1 MRFRM
6 LSLVVASLALQL
18 QPSAQAQSAAYPTK
32 PIRLFV
38 GAPAGGPTDVI
49 ARSLIQQMGD
59 SLGQPVIVENRGGA
73 AGTLAAGIVAKS
85 PADGYTLI
93 VTPSAHAYAASM
105 YDKLPFDPVKDF
117 RPVGQIGMMPLVAI
131 ANKAFPAGSLRDLVE
146 RAKAQPT
153 AVNYGSSGT
162 GSAHHLAGELFKLRT
177 GIQMTHVPYKGS
189 AGSITDLIAG
199 QIQVIFEPLVSALP
213 QIQAGRVKAL
223 AVMGEKRSPALPDV
237 PTPGE
242 AGLPGVEASAWY
254 GIMAPAGTP
263 DTVVAKLTAALNKAL
278 ADPSTRA
285 SLQSQGVDVTPGPPQ
300 MFMDLISSEIARWR
314 PIIQAAGIRAE

>member
-1 MRFRM
+1 M
-6 LSLVVASLALQL
+6 LSLIAAALTTQL
-18 QPSAQAQSAAYPTK
+18 QAGAWAQAAAYPAK
-32 PIRLFV
+32 SISLFV

-49 ARSLIQQMGD
+49 ARSLIQQMED
-59 SLGQPVIVENRGGA
+59 SLGQPLIVENRGGV

-93 VTPSAHAYAASM
+93 VTPSAHAYAASL
-105 YDKLPFDPVKDF
+105 YDRLPFDPVKDF
-117 RPVGQIGMMPLVAI
+117 GPVGQIGMMPLGAI
-131 ANKAFPAGSLRDLVE
+131 ANKAFPAASLRDLVE
-146 RAKAQPT
+146 RAKAQPN
-153 AVNYGSSGT
+153 ALNYGSSGT

-223 AVMGEKRSPALPDV
+223 AVMGERRSPALPDV
-237 PTPGE
+237 LTSAE
-242 AGLPGVEASAWY
+242 AGLPGMEASAWY
-254 GIMAPAGTP
+254 GIMAPAGTA
-263 DTVVAKLTAALNKAL
+263 DAAVAKLNAALNKAL

>member
-131 ANKAFPAGSLRDLVE
+131 TNKAFPAGSLRDLVE

-300 MFMDLISSEIARWR
+300 MFMDLITSEIARWR

>member
-117 RPVGQIGMMPLVAI
+117 RPVGQIGMMPLGAI
-131 ANKAFPAGSLRDLVE
+131 VNKASPAGSPRDLVE

-263 DTVVAKLTAALNKAL
+263 DTVVAKLTAALNKAP

-285 SLQSQGVDVTPGPPQ
+285 SLQSQGVDVTP
-300 MFMDLISSEIARWR
+300 WR

>member
-263 DTVVAKLTAALNKAL
+263 DT
-278 ADPSTRA
+278 
-285 SLQSQGVDVTPGPPQ
+285 
-300 MFMDLISSEIARWR
+300 E
-314 PIIQAAGIRAE
+314 

>member
-1 MRFRM
+1 MRIRA
-6 LSLVVASLALQL
+6 LTLAVAALALQL
-18 QPSAQAQSAAYPTK
+18 HPSVQAQTATYPTR
-32 PIRLFV
+32 PIRLLV

-73 AGTLAAGIVAKS
+73 AGTIAAGVVAKS

-93 VTPSAHAYAASM
+93 VTPSAHAYAASL

-131 ANKAFPAGSLRDLVE
+131 ANKALPAGSLSELVE
-146 RAKAQPT
+146 RAKAQPN
-153 AVNYGSSGT
+153 AVNYGSSGP
-162 GSAHHLAGELFKLRT
+162 GSAHHLAAELFKLRT
-177 GIQMTHVPYKGS
+177 GIQMMHVPYKGS
-189 AGSITDLIAG
+189 AASITDLIAG

-263 DTVVAKLTAALNKAL
+263 DMAVAKLNAALNKAL
-278 ADPSTRA
+278 SDPSIRA
-285 SLQSQGVDVTPGPPQ
+285 ALEVQGVEVTPGQPQ
-300 MFMDLISSEIARWR
+300 MFMDLITSEIARWR
-314 PIIQAAGIRAE
+314 PIIRAAGIRAD

>member
-189 AGSITDLIAG
+189 AGVVNAMLAGDIDLTFDSISTSMPHIRG
-199 QIQVIFEPLVSALP
+199 
-213 QIQAGRVKAL
+213 GRMHAL
-223 AVMGEKRSPALPDV
+223 AVTSQQRSALAPEVATVQEQGIAGFDV
-237 PTPGE
+237 TG
-242 AGLPGVEASAWY
+242 WY
-254 GIMAPAGTP
+254 ALIAPAGTP
-263 DTVVAKLTAALNKAL
+263 PEITQRLSREIAAALRQ
-278 ADPSTRA
+278 PP
-285 SLQSQGVDVTPGPPQ
+285 LQAQ
-300 MFMDLISSEIARWR
+300 L
-314 PIIQAAGIRAE
+314 AAGGYEPVGSTPEALQAHIEREITRWAAVVKSTGAKVD